1 MNIMRRIIQR
11 TITTINITSF
21 TYVEETASIRT
32 TPAESTSD
40 CLPGHQPLIPIEQP
54 SDDGQPAIQT

>member
-1 MNIMRRIIQR
+1 MRRIIQR

-21 TYVEETASIRT
+21 TYVEEAPSIRT
-32 TPAESTSD
+32 TLAESTPD
-40 CLPGHQPLIPIEQP
+40 CAPGHQELIPIEQP